1 MKTPRNHGA
10 CALSAQ
16 RIWQTLGIILLAGL
30 IQRGGTPSVLGGE
43 SPPLPPAFAPP
54 VVTQSS
60 NPAATSPAIPTPR
73 IQFASVTN
81 NLDKIVGGQIVKCE
95 FVFTN
100 TGNRTLEVTDV
111 RSSCGCT
118 TAGDWSRKVEPG
130 QTGTIPIQFD
140 STDFDGPVSK
150 AILISCNDPHQ
161 SRVSLRLM
169 GKVWWPIKVT
179 PKSVYMTVT
188 TDGPASAPKVVKI
201 TNMLDQPIT
210 LSAPESTNQ
219 QIKAEL
225 KTIQEGK
232 EFQLLVHAEPAS
244 ATENLRSLIHIKT
257 SSTEMPLLSVKAFAL
272 VQDAITV
279 LPAMVALPP
288 GGLRVKASYNV
299 SIRNNGTNVLTLS
312 DPAINAKGVDL
323 QMRETQPGRFY
334 NITLVF
340 PEGFEIA
347 QNDNIELDVKSNHP
361 RFPVI
366 RVPIKRWG
374 GISSK

>member
-1 MKTPRNHGA
+1 
-10 CALSAQ
+10 
-16 RIWQTLGIILLAGL
+16 
-30 IQRGGTPSVLGGE
+30 
-43 SPPLPPAFAPP
+43 
-54 VVTQSS
+54 
-60 NPAATSPAIPTPR
+60 
-73 IQFASVTN
+73 
-81 NLDKIVGGQIVKCE
+81 
-95 FVFTN
+95 
-100 TGNRTLEVTDV
+100 
-111 RSSCGCT
+111 
-118 TAGDWSRKVEPG
+118 
-130 QTGTIPIQFD
+130 
-140 STDFDGPVSK
+140 
-150 AILISCNDPHQ
+150 Q